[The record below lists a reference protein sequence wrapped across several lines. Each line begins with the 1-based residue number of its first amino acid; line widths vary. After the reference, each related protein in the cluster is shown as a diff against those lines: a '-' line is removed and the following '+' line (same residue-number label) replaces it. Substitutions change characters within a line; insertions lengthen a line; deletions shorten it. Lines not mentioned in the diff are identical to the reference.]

1 MKELSGKGS
10 RKTRHDGKHEEAL
23 GSLAAE
29 RRKEMEDLQQEL
41 QDTRAQLKTFK
52 NKSDASAARAQV
64 LNKEL
69 KSLKEKLRTV
79 LDKTRNDDKLIEA
92 LQLELCKASTHAADA
107 RNSSSRGMLHQTQGK
122 AKLLNGD
129 GKRATSRKVE
139 LGGGVVVVVAGAA
152 AAVVT

>member
-10 RKTRHDGKHEEAL
+10 RKTRHEGKHEEAL

-41 QDTRAQLKTFK
+41 QEARAQLKTFK
-52 NKSDASAARAQV
+52 SKSEASAARVQV

-69 KSLKEKLRTV
+69 KSLKEKLGTV

-92 LQLELCKASTHAADA
+92 LELELCKAATHAADA
-107 RNSSSRGMLHQTQGK
+107 RSSNPGGMLYRI
-122 AKLLNGD
+122 
-129 GKRATSRKVE
+129 KRCF
-139 LGGGVVVVVAGAA
+139 
-152 AAVVT
+152 